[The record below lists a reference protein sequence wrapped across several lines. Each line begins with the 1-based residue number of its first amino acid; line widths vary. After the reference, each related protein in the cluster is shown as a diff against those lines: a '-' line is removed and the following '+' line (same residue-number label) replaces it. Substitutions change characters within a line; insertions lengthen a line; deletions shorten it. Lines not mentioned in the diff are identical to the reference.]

1 MPKKP
6 IQKASVR
13 IAITEQ
19 IGSALEYLKNTK
31 YPFMK
36 DDELFKM
43 AFSRFYAE
51 TVNEYLLESA
61 AYILFNSIREKDP
74 KFGQKYLEDAGLQPK
89 ELTMSDLAEMIMRK

>member
-1 MPKKP
+1 MSKKS

-51 TVNEYLLESA
+51 TINEYLLESA
-61 AYILFNSIREKDP
+61 AYILFNNIREKDP
-74 KFGQKYLEDAGLQPK
+74 KFGEKYLKESGLQPK
-89 ELTMSDLAEMIMRK
+89 ELTMSDIAEMVMKR

>member
-1 MPKKP
+1 MSKKP

-61 AYILFNSIREKDP
+61 AYILFQNLREKDP
-74 KFGQKYLEDAGLQPK
+74 QFGQKYLEKNGLQPK
-89 ELTMSDLAEMIMRK
+89 ELTMSDLTEMVMAR

>member
-13 IAITEQ
+13 IAITDQ

-61 AYILFNSIREKDP
+61 AYILFQNIREEDP
-74 KFGQKYLEDAGLQPK
+74 KFGEKYLEQNGLQPK
-89 ELTMSDLAEMIMRK
+89 ELTMSDITKMIMKK